1 MAQRLLDV
9 IEWVPADP
17 SAIVGKVPE
26 SGQADIR
33 VGAQLI
39 VRETQCAV
47 FFRDGKALDVFG
59 PGRHTLSTANVPI
72 LSEFMSRFTGGHN
85 VFSAEVYFVN
95 QQVLTDL
102 KWGTPN
108 PIDLKDPDL
117 GWVQLRA
124 FGTFSVRI
132 EEPQLFVNTLVGA
145 QGLYSTQTLNNFL
158 KGSIRTRLN
167 DLLTTTFQSYAS
179 IRSNLDELAAAMK
192 VKVRDDFG
200 KYGIGLRDF
209 FIQDVSVPEEIQE
222 AFRLRARMGALG
234 VQNYMQLKAA
244 DAMGDMAKNP
254 GTGGEGMQMGAG
266 LGMGMMM
273 PQMMQQAMGGAMMQ
287 QPMAPQ
293 QMAPQQ
299 MAPQQPMQAA
309 PAAAPAAPAAPAMVE
324 CPGCKTQVP
333 QGAKFC
339 MGCGSQMPQAAG
351 PAPCTKCGTE
361 LPAGARFCFSCGNQ
375 MG

>member
-33 VGAQLI
+33 IGAQLI

-145 QGLYSTQTLNNFL
+145 QGLYSTQTLNTFL
-158 KGSIRTRLN
+158 KGSIRNRLN

-200 KYGIGLRDF
+200 KYGVGLRDF

-254 GTGGEGMQMGAG
+254 GSGGEGMQMGAG

-273 PQMMQQAMGGAMMQ
+273 PQMMQQAMGGAAMMQ
-287 QPMAPQ
+287 QPTAPQ
-293 QMAPQQ
+293 QQ

-309 PAAAPAAPAAPAMVE
+309 PAAAPVPAAPAAPPMVE
-324 CPGCKTQVP
+324 CPNCKTQVP

-339 MGCGSQMPQAAG
+339 MGCGSAMPQAAG

-361 LPAGARFCFSCGNQ
+361 LPAGAKFCFNCGNQ

>member
-9 IEWVPADP
+9 LEWLPSDPA
-17 SAIVGKVPE
+17 AIVGRVPE

-47 FFRDGKALDVFG
+47 FYRDGKAMDVFG
-59 PGRHTLSTANVPI
+59 PGRHTLSTANVPV

-132 EEPQLFVNTLVGA
+132 DEPQLFVNTLVGT
-145 QGLYSTQTLNNFL
+145 QGLYTSQTLNQFL

-167 DLLTTTFQSYAS
+167 DLLNTTFQSYAS
-179 IRSNLDELAAAMK
+179 IRGNLEELAAAMK

-200 KYGIGLRDF
+200 KYGISLRDF

-234 VQNYMQLKAA
+234 VQNYMQLKTA
-244 DAMGDMAKNP
+244 DALGDMAKNP
-254 GTGGEGMQMGAG
+254 GGGGQAMQMGAG
-266 LGMGMMM
+266 MGMGMMM
-273 PQMMQQAMGGAMMQ
+273 PQMMQQAMMGGGMMQ
-287 QPMAPQ
+287 QPGMV
-293 QMAPQQ
+293 
-299 MAPQQPMQAA
+299 QQPQAA
-309 PAAAPAAPAAPAMVE
+309 PPPVQAAPPAAPTVE
-324 CPGCKTQVP
+324 CPGCKASLP

-339 MGCGSQMPQAAG
+339 LNCGNPVPQAPVPSACG
-351 PAPCTKCGTE
+351 KCGTE
-361 LPAGARFCFSCGNQ
+361 LPAGAKFCFSCGNK

>member
-59 PGRHTLSTANVPI
+59 PGRHTLTTANVPI

-145 QGLYSTQTLNNFL
+145 QGLYSTQTLNTFL

-293 QMAPQQ
+293 QQ
-299 MAPQQPMQAA
+299 MTPQQPVPAA
-309 PAAAPAAPAAPAMVE
+309 PAAAPVPAAPAAPPMVE
-324 CPGCKTQVP
+324 CPNCKTQVP

-361 LPAGARFCFSCGNQ
+361 LPAGAKFCFNCGNQ